1 MSLPNNIIT
10 SVNDIS
16 ILSPNNSSSGGDN
29 SNIGNN
35 DIYNNNNINKMN
47 ENSTNSTNTPTNTSN
62 NNSSSEKSKTKRKR
76 NRIPL
81 SCTICRKRKVKCDKT
96 RPYCQQCTK
105 TGVSHLCHYMEQSWA
120 EEAERELS
128 KDLELKNLK
137 EKVKQLERKL
147 FLLHNQSNNNSNI
160 NSPADTTRHI
170 SISNNSNSITTDNN
184 NTNNNISKF
193 TSNNP
198 NNINNIINSNDN
210 INNLSNSSINSNNN
224 NNIHNSTYNNVTNN
238 NTTSINSDIGKRL
251 SINDNHDLKNNVNKD
266 INNSSNSTNINNNIQ
281 NDPNSTNNNT
291 SATTTKN
298 KGDNNTS
305 NSDINI
311 KIEDGIIL
319 NPKDKYDNDELNLT
333 KQFDMLH
340 IKNNGT
346 IHLGATHWL
355 AIMKGDPYL
364 KLLWGHIFNVR
375 EKVNEW
381 YSQRLILN
389 KNNKRKT
396 MKNDMSVIQNNNN
409 RINKNTINN
418 GNKDLH
424 KTSIK
429 RENVSTFI
437 SNDENN
443 MVLKDNTDTS
453 PQINK
458 KHTTIF
464 KPSDTTLRP
473 SSSLNTELIDKPMV
487 APHALPPSDG
497 TMRKCPVTG
506 IIADEDNISSKQD
519 DDTKIENKEKVTS
532 KKKSSRDKS
541 SKDKS
546 SKSDKSNKKDK
557 LSDMELTLASLP
569 PAPHTIHPDS
579 DISKCPVMSQKLMNN
594 SSKKE
599 KSSKKKHKRSDY
611 NSMTHD
617 EIINKVCKL
626 LPPRHIIFQFINKF
640 FKHIYPLIPIID
652 ERNFKNHLE
661 EILVSTVDTDT
672 IDKNPL
678 RIKVTKQSDY
688 CHLGIMII
696 IIRLTWLSLPSNR
709 CQIKL
714 GAFDAPNAMNSPLSS
729 PSSIHT
735 NTSTSSSSATT
746 REDNILSSYE
756 PSLEALKLVKDYLI
770 KFDKI
775 SSISNNNINLTTIQ
789 FAIFY
794 KMYISNSPSEIFSAP
809 KRTVSYSISDSNA
822 HDNEMNQILLSS
834 IIQMAFSC
842 GLHRDP
848 DNFPQLNVVSTYH
861 NKDSGTALNG
871 DTKTNYNSSGN
882 DKNSKIKDNQV
893 ATERFKHTWRKIWYF
908 IVHLDLEQSLSLG
921 SPRLLRN
928 MKDFS
933 DTKLPSSSKIDYV
946 KDIKELIVIKNFT
959 LFWQIDL
966 VIIAVLNHVL
976 NVFVAKNVRKFEL
989 DLLIESL
996 KDLTNCNKSIDSII
1010 NDLVNKGLL
1019 STSESSANY
1028 QDCADK
1034 TYGLP
1039 SLEELLSREIMSAPN
1054 STVNT
1059 PVPNDQPPTT
1069 QEKKFELPHEA
1080 STKAMFFAKHLQLR
1094 MILFLLNYILFTH
1107 YEPLSSQDNGTVA
1120 LTKRYAQETL
1130 NFALDGYRNC
1140 LIFFSNVR
1148 KMPNSVSTV
1157 FNYVNV
1163 LLSPHCLD
1171 IGHRSLQFIVCLTLR
1186 AKCGPIGGINQNIFN
1201 SAGEESDT
1209 DGGVENNKNIP
1220 GAKNLG
1226 DLNPNVINDINLEM
1240 FTDSQLSDN
1249 LIARMEVF
1257 EELTSQLAAK
1267 YAYAKRTS
1275 RSTGFFITLLGGS
1288 ISKKTGSKSNNWKH
1302 PSISGFFKNVPSL
1315 ALSGDNEQLSRC
1327 PVFQDALGFMSPKA
1341 IGGAATQPTQLP
1353 TSKTSYKP
1361 ITYTNSHLRKAEDDK
1376 ISQDAKRRKLNST
1389 LDSANVNKNLHNGN
1403 GSVTNYDSNEKPFIP
1418 PHPQTLVGSINTL
1431 IDTMTM
1437 PNAFDVNAT
1446 NHSSTRNTPVPNG
1459 VPINGINNK
1468 VSINKG
1474 NSNVPIN
1481 YSYDNNAMSV
1491 PVENSNTRM
1500 SATPISN
1507 LENMVS
1513 GSNNMDQGAVNQMMM
1528 MNSNNNNNN
1537 NNGGA
1542 MVMNNNTPSAN
1553 TNGGAIPIDSNQ
1565 MMMNQMMMMMNGLPM
1580 QLPNDINFGG
1590 LNSSMNDLFDAS
1602 NIMQAIQQF
1611 NPMMDV
1617 NNMNNNNY
1625 MNDMNGMN
1633 IHNSTPNNNN
1643 NAAMNM
1649 NTAMNGGS
1657 TNNLMSGG
1665 QLDTVDYTNIDSP
1678 NSVATGSNNGGRV
1691 MNGNNLEANINM
1703 TAPNYGENGTVNKN
1717 YNMDFFMPKM
1727 EDGFTE
1733 LQDFTIWD

>member
-1 MSLPNNIIT
+1 MSVQNNIIPGVGDVGLVDPSNNNISNHT
-10 SVNDIS
+10 INNHIHNHDDDI
-16 ILSPNNSSSGGDN
+16 
-29 SNIGNN
+29 
-35 DIYNNNNINKMN
+35 NNNN
-47 ENSTNSTNTPTNTSN
+47 SN
-62 NNSSSEKSKTKRKR
+62 NINDNNTVTDSSTSANEKAKTKRKR

-147 FLLHNQSNNNSNI
+147 FKLHNQSNSNSNANSPENNVNNNNSN
-160 NSPADTTRHI
+160 NKNND
-170 SISNNSNSITTDNN
+170 NSNYVPN
-184 NTNNNISKF
+184 NTNILQNNS
-193 TSNNP
+193 TP
-198 NNINNIINSNDN
+198 
-210 INNLSNSSINSNNN
+210 NNN
-224 NNIHNSTYNNVTNN
+224 NNIHNLNNTNVNN
-238 NTTSINSDIGKRL
+238 NSNNSNTSDNVNSTTLTQN
-251 SINDNHDLKNNVNKD
+251 NDLKNIISIENN
-266 INNSSNSTNINNNIQ
+266 INDTRTITGNSTTNNNIQ
-281 NDPNSTNNNT
+281 NDSE
-291 SATTTKN
+291 SI
-298 KGDNNTS
+298 S
-305 NSDINI
+305 NSGTKI

-389 KNNKRKT
+389 KNNKRKRIT
-396 MKNDMSVIQNNNN
+396 NDLNTIHNKNNNLN
-409 RINKNTINN
+409 
-418 GNKDLH
+418 NKDLQ
-424 KTSIK
+424 KNLIK
-429 RENVSTFI
+429 RENILSFGDNNNNLNEATNSSNNHI
-437 SNDENN
+437 SPAIIENDTS
-443 MVLKDNTDTS
+443 VKTTDT
-453 PQINK
+453 PTK
-458 KHTTIF
+458 F
-464 KPSDTTLRP
+464 
-473 SSSLNTELIDKPMV
+473 SSMANEIQDKPMV
-487 APHALPPSDG
+487 APHELPPSDG
-497 TMRKCPVTG
+497 SVRECPVTG
-506 IIADEDNISSKQD
+506 IIADEENVKTDESNEKSSSK
-519 DDTKIENKEKVTS
+519 K
-532 KKKSSRDKS
+532 KS

-546 SKSDKSNKKDK
+546 SKDKSNKKDK
-557 LSDMELTLASLP
+557 LSNMELALAGLP
-569 PAPHTIHPDS
+569 PAPHAIHAGS
-579 DISKCPVMSQKLMNN
+579 DISKCPVMSQKILNN
-594 SSKKE
+594 SFKKE
-599 KSSKKKHKRSDY
+599 KSSKKKHKKSDY
-611 NSMTHD
+611 NSMTQD

-661 EILVSTVDTDT
+661 EILVSNVDIDT

-678 RIKVTKQSDY
+678 RIKVTKQSDF

-714 GAFDAPNAMNSPLSS
+714 GAFDTPNAMNSPLSS

-735 NTSTSSSSATT
+735 NTSASSSSATI
-746 REDNILSSYE
+746 REDNILSNYE
-756 PSLEALKLVKDYLI
+756 PSLECLKIVKDFLI

-775 SSISNNNINLTTIQ
+775 SSVSNNNINLTTIQ

-794 KMYISNSPSEIFSAP
+794 KMYISNSPSEVFSAP
-809 KRTVSYSISDSNA
+809 KKKASYSISDANA

-861 NKDSGTALNG
+861 NTDSGTALNN
-871 DTKTNYNSSGN
+871 DTRTNYSSGGN
-882 DKNSKIKDNQV
+882 GKNSKVKDNQI

-908 IVHLDLEQSLSLG
+908 IVNLDVEQSLSLG

-933 DTKLPSSSKIDYV
+933 DTKLPSASKIDYV
-946 KDIKELIVIKNFT
+946 RDIKELIVIKNFT

-989 DLLIESL
+989 DLLIESI
-996 KDLTNCNKSIDSII
+996 KDLTNCSKSIDDVI

-1028 QDCADK
+1028 QDYTDK

-1039 SLEELLSREIMSAPN
+1039 SLEELLSREIMSTPN
-1054 STVNT
+1054 SAVNT
-1059 PVPNDQPPTT
+1059 PTGNDQPVVH
-1069 QEKKFELPHEA
+1069 EKKFELPHEA

-1107 YEPLSSQDNGTVA
+1107 YEPLSSQDSGTVA
-1120 LTKRYAQETL
+1120 LTKKYAQETL

-1140 LIFFSNVR
+1140 LIFFSSVR
-1148 KMPNSVSTV
+1148 RMPNSVSTV

-1171 IGHRSLQFIVCLTLR
+1171 VGHRSLQFIVCLTLR

-1226 DLNPNVINDINLEM
+1226 DLNPNVINDINLET

-1257 EELTSQLAAK
+1257 EELTSQLAVK
-1267 YAYAKRTS
+1267 YSYAKRTS

-1288 ISKKTGSKSNNWKH
+1288 ISKKTGNKSNNWKH

-1353 TSKTSYKP
+1353 TSKSSYKP
-1361 ITYTNSHLRKAEDDK
+1361 ITYTNSHLRKAEIDK
-1376 ISQDAKRRKLNST
+1376 SLQEEKRRKLNTS
-1389 LDSANVNKNLHNGN
+1389 K
-1403 GSVTNYDSNEKPFIP
+1403 DSNGVIHNNMNGTTGGKNDLP
-1418 PHPQTLVGSINTL
+1418 PYGSNDKGLTPSAPQTVVGSINKL

-1437 PNAFDVNAT
+1437 PNAFDING
-1446 NHSSTRNTPVPNG
+1446 NNSSNQSSNRNTPAPNG
-1459 VPINGINNK
+1459 ISNSININN
-1468 VSINKG
+1468 G
-1474 NSNVPIN
+1474 NNVPIN
-1481 YSYDNNAMSV
+1481 YNNPNQLPLPMDST
-1491 PVENSNTRM
+1491 SNTPVPP
-1500 SATPISN
+1500 TQLP
-1507 LENMVS
+1507 
-1513 GSNNMDQGAVNQMMM
+1513 NMDTMVNPQGLDPNTINQMMM
-1528 MNSNNNNNN
+1528 MNNNNVNGSMQLN
-1537 NNGGA
+1537 NNG
-1542 MVMNNNTPSAN
+1542 
-1553 TNGGAIPIDSNQ
+1553 IPMDPNQ
-1565 MMMNQMMMMMNGLPM
+1565 MMLNQIMMMNGGSM

-1590 LNSSMNDLFDAS
+1590 LNSSMNDLFDAT

-1611 NPMMDV
+1611 NPIMDMNNMNV
-1617 NNMNNNNY
+1617 NNMNGMNMNANSPMNMNNNTP
-1625 MNDMNGMN
+1625 MNM
-1633 IHNSTPNNNN
+1633 NNNLMNNGNISANINHAHINSVDYTSAGSPASVATNGNGTEN
-1643 NAAMNM
+1643 NAAGNNGNI
-1649 NTAMNGGS
+1649 NTPNYTENNA
-1657 TNNLMSGG
+1657 TNN
-1665 QLDTVDYTNIDSP
+1665 NF
-1678 NSVATGSNNGGRV
+1678 
-1691 MNGNNLEANINM
+1691 
-1703 TAPNYGENGTVNKN
+1703 
-1717 YNMDFFMPKM
+1717 NMDFFMPKI